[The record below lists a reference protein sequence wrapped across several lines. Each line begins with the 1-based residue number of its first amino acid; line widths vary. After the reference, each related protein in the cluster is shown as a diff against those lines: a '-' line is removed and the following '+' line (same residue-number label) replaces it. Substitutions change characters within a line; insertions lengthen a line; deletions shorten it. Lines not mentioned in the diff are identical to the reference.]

1 MRSLPYRWSIVA
13 MLCAISTISY
23 VERVNVTVVGD
34 YLMRDFRFTQTQMGG
49 IFTAFLL
56 GYALFQFP
64 AGLLTDRLGPRR
76 ILAGALLGCGAL
88 TVLTAVAEHLILP
101 PGWAF

>member
-1 MRSLPYRWSIVA
+1 LRSIPYRWSIVA

-23 VERVNVTVVGD
+23 VERVNVTVLGD
-34 YLMRDFRFTQTQMGG
+34 YWMRDFRIDQTRMGG

-64 AGLLTDRLGPRR
+64 AGLLTDRIEPRR
-76 ILAGALLGCGAL
+76 VLAGALLCWGGWI
-88 TVLTAVAEHLILP
+88 AVKLQRDY
-101 PGWAF
+101 